1 MKICFGYDNKIFD
14 GNITDKEKHYYYNT
28 YENISVPINGHHIIH
43 KTFSSTSIQRD
54 DHLTASNQQYPIDTI
69 FRDNGVTVERGKVDD
84 LIAQGNKFIYIIAP
98 KYIMRLHSN
107 IVPGAIRSI
116 DGEKLPHFNY
126 LKEILLKKHIDYIN
140 NDMCLFIISDIME
153 CSWYTQSML
162 KSLKLMCIE
171 IGLDYKK
178 ILLLTSNVQN
188 LKNNNI
194 QKSGINI
201 LYWQY
206 WETAIKHLLQRN
218 NIHYQDSCKP
228 SKYKF
233 LLLNSKSRR
242 HRCYLSYKLWQSDSN
257 FFNNFCISLDKVTV
271 EELLSCHDYAARDGF
286 LNSINF
292 FNTLNIH
299 EIYKLN
305 TFLSQLPF
313 ITAYDSH
320 FIETKLKNRLKSKQY
335 VCNFNNT
342 TNFFRID
349 HWDNIPE
356 KMIHDTDIHIVTE
369 SLMEI
374 PNTDTYSHLFLTEK
388 TFKPIAL
395 KAPFIL
401 AAQSGALAH
410 LRSNGYKT
418 FHECWDEDYDTIVD
432 PQERLDS
439 IIHTILSI
447 AKKPA
452 CTYNEIIKRAYTIA
466 EYNYNVFLNRV
477 PEKYVVENV
486 VSFFK

>member
-54 DHLTASNQQYPIDTI
+54 DHLTVSNQQYPIDTI
-69 FRDNGVTVERGKVDD
+69 FRDNGFTVERGKVDD
-84 LIAQGNKFIYIIAP
+84 LIAQDKKFIYILAP

-126 LKEILLKKHIDYIN
+126 LKEILSKKHIDHIN
-140 NDMCLFIISDIME
+140 NDMCLFIISDMTE

-162 KSLKLMCIE
+162 KSLELMCKEAGI
-171 IGLDYKK
+171 DHKK
-178 ILLLTSNVQN
+178 ILLLTSNVLN
-188 LKNNNI
+188 FKN
-194 QKSGINI
+194 INI
-201 LYWQY
+201 EKSKINVQYWQY
-206 WETAIKHLLQRN
+206 WETAVKHLLQQSIIPHQ
-218 NIHYQDSCKP
+218 NICKP

-233 LLLNSKSRR
+233 LLLNSKPRR
-242 HRCYLSYKLWQSDSN
+242 HRCYLCYRLWQSDKN
-257 FFNNFCISLDKVTV
+257 FLKNFCVSLDKVTIQ
-271 EELLSCHDYAARDGF
+271 ELQTCHDYAARDGF
-286 LNSINF
+286 INSINF
-292 FNTLNIH
+292 FNTLNKH
-299 EIYKLN
+299 EIGKLED
-305 TFLSQLPF
+305 FLSHLPF
-313 ITAYDSH
+313 ITAYDNG
-320 FIETKLKNRLKSKQY
+320 FIKTELKKRLKSRQY
-335 VCNFNNT
+335 VCNFNNNT
-342 TNFFRID
+342 KFFSID
-349 HWDNIPE
+349 HWDTIPE
-356 KMIHDTDIHIVTE
+356 TMIYDTDIHIATE

-374 PNTDTYSHLFLTEK
+374 VNTKDYNHLFLTEK

-401 AAQSGALAH
+401 AAQPGALAH

-418 FHECWDEDYDTIVD
+418 FHECWNEDYDTIVD

-452 CTYNEIIKRAYTIA
+452 CTYDEIIKRAYTIA